1 MAASAHVYVLPNQLP
16 YIGGKIYD
24 RFGNLEYFADV
35 ADLVDEAST
44 GGTDTIVEVKT
55 HSRLPYIN
63 SKVEISVQGYTRK
76 VVTGVR
82 QSKGALPGKRFTL
95 VGGDEKRDFTTTATT
110 SAIYTWLKEKAK
122 IEVTLYSESG
132 TPYDPVPAAGGGE

>member
-1 MAASAHVYVLPNQLP
+1 MKA
-16 YIGGKIYD
+16 
-24 RFGNLEYFADV
+24 
-35 ADLVDEAST
+35 
-44 GGTDTIVEVKT
+44 

-95 VGGDEKRDFTTTATT
+95 VGGDEKRDFTTTATM
-110 SAIYTWLKEKAK
+110 SAIYTWLKTTAK
-122 IEVTLYSESG
+122 MPITLYSESG
-132 TPYDPVPAAGGGE
+132 TPYDPIPKAEGGE